1 MHRSG
6 EALRAAP
13 PPPPLPLTGPA
24 AGLESVRRA
33 VEAAVRDVDAKHA
46 AVRAAAASLRTS
58 GGSFG
63 RGGLFTTVTV
73 TRSGSASMA
82 LL

>member
-6 EALRAAP
+6 EALRIAPMP
-13 PPPPLPLTGPA
+13 PPSNLTGPA

-33 VEAAVRDVDAKHA
+33 VEAALRAVDAKHA

-58 GGSFG
+58 AGSFG
-63 RGGLFTTVTV
+63 RGGLCTTATV
-73 TRSGSASMA
+73 TRSSSASTA

>member
-13 PPPPLPLTGPA
+13 PSPRPPLTGPA

-33 VEAAVRDVDAKHA
+33 VEAAVRAVDAKHA

-58 GGSFG
+58 AGSFG
-63 RGGLFTTVTV
+63 RGGLCTATTV
-73 TRSGSASMA
+73 TRSSSAPMA

>member
-13 PPPPLPLTGPA
+13 PPQPSPLTGPA

-33 VEAAVRDVDAKHA
+33 VEAAVRAVDAKHA
-46 AVRAAAASLRTS
+46 AVRAAVASLRTS
-58 GGSFG
+58 AGSFG
-63 RGGLFTTVTV
+63 RGGLCTVATV
-73 TRSGSASMA
+73 TRSSSGPMV

>member
-13 PPPPLPLTGPA
+13 PPPPPPLTA
-24 AGLESVRRA
+24 AGLESVRGA
-33 VEAAVRDVDAKHA
+33 VEAAVRAVDAKHV
-46 AVRAAAASLRTS
+46 AVRAAVASLRTS

-63 RGGLFTTVTV
+63 RGGLCTAATV
-73 TRSGSASMA
+73 TRSSSGPMA